1 MAISSLFVP
10 ARMRVARRALPIRRS
25 SAAERDR
32 GGAPNRRRGAI
43 PWGVAG
49 MVGLIVAIECW
60 MARNWLDL
68 SDPVSLSW
76 RFSAEAAATRA
87 PGCDILLLGDSLVK
101 HGLVPSVVERATGR
115 RAVNLSAARGPALL
129 SYFLFRRAL
138 DAGARPSAVVLD
150 AKPAV
155 LLGGP
160 DYDARYWQQ
169 ELSLRESVEL
179 VQMTGRVPF
188 VVSTL
193 MGRLL
198 PSLRS
203 RLEVRSKL
211 LAALRGRTDRLHAIN
226 RVLWRNWTVN
236 AGANVAAA
244 NPSYQGEVAPEV
256 ESRLHTSLFH
266 VDPTN
271 AEAIERL
278 LKLAAQRKIPVFW
291 LMSPLSPNLQ
301 ALRDQSGAE
310 GRYEQFVQAIQAHYP
325 QFMNV
330 LDARRAGYPPALF
343 VDATHLNGSGA
354 IALSR
359 TVATAIGL
367 ELPRSHSAT
376 APSWIALDSPSARPA
391 GLEVPLED
399 LDQSRR
405 ILQLD
410 PTGYMSSR

>member
-1 MAISSLFVP
+1 
-10 ARMRVARRALPIRRS
+10 
-25 SAAERDR
+25 
-32 GGAPNRRRGAI
+32 
-43 PWGVAG
+43 
-49 MVGLIVAIECW
+49 MVGLIVAIETRV
-60 MARNWLDL
+60 AGNWLDF

-76 RFSAEAAATRA
+76 RFSARAAATQA
-87 PGCDILLLGDSLVK
+87 PGSDVLFLGDSLVK
-101 HGLVPSVVERATGR
+101 HGLVPSVFERVTGR

-138 DAGARPSAVVLD
+138 DAGARPSAVVVN

-155 LLGGP
+155 LLGGL
-160 DYDARYWQQ
+160 DYNAGYWQQ
-169 ELSLRESVEL
+169 ALSLRESVEL

-203 RLEVRSKL
+203 RLEVRSSL
-211 LAALRGRTDRLHAIN
+211 LAAVQGQTDRLHAIN
-226 RVLWRNWTVN
+226 RILWRNWTVN

-244 NPSYQGEVAPEV
+244 HPSYHGEVAPEV

-278 LKLAAQRKIPVFW
+278 LKHAARQKIPVFW
-291 LMSPLSPNLQ
+291 LMSPLSPRLQ
-301 ALRDQSGAE
+301 ALRDQSGADD
-310 GRYEQFVQAIQAHYP
+310 RYEQFVRAVQSRYP
-325 QFMNV
+325 QVMNV
-330 LDARRAGYPPALF
+330 LDARRAGYPPGLF

-359 TVATAIGL
+359 SVATAIGL
-367 ELPRSHSAT
+367 ELPGSRSAT
-376 APSWIALDSPSARPA
+376 APTWIALDSPSARPA
-391 GLEVPLED
+391 ALDVPVED
-399 LDQSRR
+399 LDQSQRV
-405 ILQLD
+405 LQLH
-410 PTGYMSSR
+410 PTNHVTSR